1 MAKQDL
7 DIIVKGARVHNL
19 KNVTVRFPHNK
30 LIVVTGVSGS
40 GKSSLTMDTLF
51 AEGQRRYVES
61 LSSYARQFMKSMQ
74 KPDVDMIEGLCPA
87 IAIEQ
92 KVSARTP
99 RSTVGSMTEM
109 NDYLRL
115 LFAKA
120 GRTFSPISG
129 KEVKKDEV
137 NDVVKFITGLPKG
150 KKIHIVIPLPKEA
163 EKNVKYYL
171 DDLLQK
177 GFTRLYHIAEKY
189 VIQIEDLLMEEEPT
203 LDMKNMYILI
213 DRLVAKDFEDDELH
227 RVADSIQTGFDE
239 TNGDIYLDIEDRI
252 EHFCNRFELDGIRFE
267 EPTPNFF
274 SSNNPYGACPECEGF
289 GQVLGID
296 PSLVIP
302 NKNLSVHE
310 GAVVCW
316 NGEKM
321 SEWKT
326 AFIYENKNKFP
337 IHKPIRQLN
346 KEEYALLWSSAHG
359 IDAFFNMVA
368 DNLYK
373 IQYRVMQA
381 RYRGKT
387 PCTSC
392 GGARIRKDALW
403 VKINDTHIGELLDMP
418 VEKLNE
424 WMKSLTLNDHDQTIA
439 KRILVELET
448 RIQTL
453 LDVGLNY
460 LTLNRTAN
468 TLSGG
473 ESQRIQLT
481 RVIGSNLTDSLYI
494 LDEPSIGLHA
504 RDTNR
509 LIKVLKRLRDLGN
522 TVVVVEHDD
531 QIMRDADY
539 IIDVGPFA
547 SHLGG
552 EIIAA
557 GTYKEILK
565 NKKSLTAQYL
575 NGDLKVGIEKPN
587 RKVVNK
593 ITLTNC
599 TQHNLKDVT
608 VTFPL
613 NMLCVITGVSGSG
626 KTSLIKHIL
635 YPALKNAKDDFSV
648 KPGEFAELKGDL
660 QAVSS
665 VEMVDQNPIGKSSR
679 SNPITYIK
687 AYDDIRGLYA
697 AQHLAKVRGYTPGY
711 FSFNV
716 DGGRCDTCKGE
727 GETVVEMQFLAD
739 VHLTC
744 ESCKGKRFKQEV
756 VEVQYKGKSIT
767 DVLDMSVDE
776 ALDFFQSEK
785 KIAEKIK
792 CLHDVGL
799 GYIKLGQSSDT
810 LSGGEAQR
818 VKLASFLDRSFAN
831 KKILFIFDEPT
842 TGLHFHDIHKLL
854 QSFQAL
860 IENGHSIIVIEHNP
874 DIIRNADWA
883 IDLGP
888 EGGDGGGYLLY
899 EGPVAGLKKE
909 KKGYTGKYII

>member
-74 KPDVDMIEGLCPA
+74 KPDVDMIDGLCPA

-120 GRTFSPISG
+120 GRTFSPVSG

-137 NDVVKFITGLPKG
+137 NDVVKFVVQLPKG

-177 GFTRLYHIAEKY
+177 GFTRLYHLQEKY

-203 LDMKNMYILI
+203 LDMNNMYILI
-213 DRLVAKDFEDDELH
+213 DRLVAKAFEEDEIH

-239 TNGDIYLDIEDRI
+239 TNGDIFLDIEDRI

-274 SSNNPYGACPECEGF
+274 SSNNPYGACSECEGF

-296 PSLVIP
+296 PALVIP

-337 IHKPIRQLN
+337 IHKPIRQLS
-346 KEEYALLWSSAHG
+346 KEEYDLLWSSAHG
-359 IDAFFNMVA
+359 IDAFFKMVA

-373 IQYRVMQA
+373 IQYRVMQS

-424 WMKSLTLNDHDQTIA
+424 WMKGLTLNEHDKTIA
-439 KRILVELET
+439 KRILIELET

-504 RDTNR
+504 RDTSR
-509 LIKVLKRLRDLGN
+509 LVKVLKRLRDLGN

-531 QIMRDADY
+531 QIMREADY

-575 NGDLKVGIEKPN
+575 NGDLKVGIEKPI

-599 TQHNLKDVT
+599 TQHNLNDLT

-613 NMLCVITGVSGSG
+613 NMLCVVTGVSGSG

-635 YPALKNAKDDFSV
+635 YPALKNAKGDFSV

-665 VEMVDQNPIGKSSR
+665 VEMVDQHPIGKSSR

-697 AQHLAKVRGYTPGY
+697 AQHVAKVRGYTPGY

-776 ALDFFQSEK
+776 ALEFFQSEK

-818 VKLASFLDRSFAN
+818 VKLASFLDKSFAN

-874 DIIRNADWA
+874 DVIRNADWA

-899 EGPVAGLKKE
+899 EGVVAGLKKE
-909 KKGYTGKYII
+909 KKGYTWKYV

>member
-74 KPDVDMIEGLCPA
+74 KPDVDMIDGLCPA

-120 GRTFSPISG
+120 GRTFSPVSG

-137 NDVVKFITGLPKG
+137 NDVVKFIVQLPKG

-177 GFTRLYHIAEKY
+177 GFTRLYHLQEKY

-213 DRLVAKDFEDDELH
+213 DRLVAKAFEEDEIH

-239 TNGDIYLDIEDRI
+239 TNGDIFLDIEDRI

-274 SSNNPYGACPECEGF
+274 SSNNPYGACSECEGF

-296 PSLVIP
+296 PALVIP

-337 IHKPIRQLN
+337 IHKPIRQLS
-346 KEEYALLWSSAHG
+346 KEEYDLLWSSAHG
-359 IDAFFNMVA
+359 IDAFFKMVA

-373 IQYRVMQA
+373 IQYRVMQS

-424 WMKSLTLNDHDQTIA
+424 WMKGLTLNEHDKTIA
-439 KRILVELET
+439 KRILIELET

-494 LDEPSIGLHA
+494 LDEPY
-504 RDTNR
+504 
-509 LIKVLKRLRDLGN
+509 
-522 TVVVVEHDD
+522 
-531 QIMRDADY
+531 Q
-539 IIDVGPFA
+539 
-547 SHLGG
+547 
-552 EIIAA
+552 
-557 GTYKEILK
+557 
-565 NKKSLTAQYL
+565 
-575 NGDLKVGIEKPN
+575 GIET
-587 RKVVNK
+587 
-593 ITLTNC
+593 IT
-599 TQHNLKDVT
+599 
-608 VTFPL
+608 
-613 NMLCVITGVSGSG
+613 
-626 KTSLIKHIL
+626 
-635 YPALKNAKDDFSV
+635 
-648 KPGEFAELKGDL
+648 
-660 QAVSS
+660 
-665 VEMVDQNPIGKSSR
+665 
-679 SNPITYIK
+679 
-687 AYDDIRGLYA
+687 
-697 AQHLAKVRGYTPGY
+697 
-711 FSFNV
+711 
-716 DGGRCDTCKGE
+716 
-727 GETVVEMQFLAD
+727 
-739 VHLTC
+739 
-744 ESCKGKRFKQEV
+744 RF
-756 VEVQYKGKSIT
+756 G
-767 DVLDMSVDE
+767 
-776 ALDFFQSEK
+776 
-785 KIAEKIK
+785 
-792 CLHDVGL
+792 
-799 GYIKLGQSSDT
+799 
-810 LSGGEAQR
+810 
-818 VKLASFLDRSFAN
+818 
-831 KKILFIFDEPT
+831 
-842 TGLHFHDIHKLL
+842 
-854 QSFQAL
+854 
-860 IENGHSIIVIEHNP
+860 
-874 DIIRNADWA
+874 
-883 IDLGP
+883 
-888 EGGDGGGYLLY
+888 
-899 EGPVAGLKKE
+899 
-909 KKGYTGKYII
+909 